1 MSSDDDDDDRGPFIE
16 WGDLATLLLAAV
28 FTLTGFYLIFGP
40 SPFAGLKALH
50 PPPPAAASR
59 EAPPPATSGEV
70 TIGIGQGS
78 TIHQP
83 PPPDADKDM
92 IKPPPGKQ
100 P

>member
-28 FTLTGFYLIFGP
+28 FTLTGFFLIFGP

-50 PPPPAAASR
+50 PPPPPAA
-59 EAPPPATSGEV
+59 SGEV

-78 TIHQP
+78 TIHQTP
-83 PPPDADKDM
+83 PYDSDKDM
-92 IKPPPGKQ
+92 IKPVPGKQ